1 MGRCEGGRADQT
13 GDEILVS
20 GPTSLT
26 CLKRQR

>member
-1 MGRCEGGRADQT
+1 MGRCEGRTADQT
-13 GDEILVS
+13 GDGILAS